1 MPNLLQGGRGRPL
14 HPMLVHFPI
23 ALYPTS
29 LVFDALSHLSE
40 DGNPFVVGAFSLIV
54 IALVVSGLAV
64 AAGFADFL
72 PIENGTRTWRVA
84 VLHMSLQLVTGGL
97 FLANAVLRSRDL
109 DVTATP
115 AGPIILSVVGLLT
128 LSVGAAL
135 GGELVYRHGRRVE
148 LDLVASEELPPA
160 SPAPAPP
167 TEVPP
172 PPDPGPDRPA
182 GAG

>member
-29 LVFDALSHLSE
+29 LVFDVLSHLAE
-40 DGNPFVVGAFSLIV
+40 DGNPYVRGAFALIV
-54 IALVVSGLAV
+54 IALVVSVLTV

-72 PIENGTRTWRVA
+72 LIENGSRTWRIA
-84 VLHMSLQLVTGGL
+84 VLHMSLQLVTAGL
-97 FLANAVLRSRDL
+97 FLANAVLRGRDL

-128 LSVGAAL
+128 LTVGAAL

-148 LDLVASEELPPA
+148 LEPAVAEAPTPPPA
-160 SPAPAPP
+160 SPADPDHPAS
-167 TEVPP
+167 T
-172 PPDPGPDRPA
+172 G
-182 GAG
+182 